1 MDRGVNTNL
10 HCSACLSLRASDGGK
25 TPQSHSV
32 QAARCGGGGA
42 AAERRRG
49 GGGRSASVIRRCGRL
64 TRLSVVSNETF
75 LFSIPLFSNFTSAP
89 CFSE

>member
-10 HCSACLSLRASDGGK
+10 HCSPCLSLRASDGGK

-42 AAERRRG
+42 AGRQRG
-49 GGGRSASVIRRCGRL
+49 GGAAEVARHQ
-64 TRLSVVSNETF
+64 
-75 LFSIPLFSNFTSAP
+75 LFAAAAG
-89 CFSE
+89 